1 MLEQHWLIIFERNY
15 LLGTYT
21 YQHRLDINIPIPT
34 EALEQSV
41 LEQAKQ
47 NILSISDMST
57 ESENHGRESV
67 TLSETLLKR
76 LGDQQCLIAQ
86 FNG

>member
-1 MLEQHWLIIFERNY
+1 M
-15 LLGTYT
+15 
-21 YQHRLDINIPIPT
+21 P
-34 EALEQSV
+34 
-41 LEQAKQ
+41 
-47 NILSISDMST
+47 T